1 MHHTQARQVSIA
13 ERRQPDP
20 PGQPGYW
27 RVDTVHQGHPEGQPG
42 LDHIPAVDAV
52 TQWQGVGAVETISER
67 HWLPVL
73 EAIRPPFPFRILGF
87 PCDNGPEFLHPTVA
101 RLLHKLLVEFPQSRP
116 CRTTDN
122 ALGEGKKGAVVR
134 QPSGYGPLAAGQAA
148 ALQRFTTAS
157 CNPYR
162 NYPRPCGV
170 ATVPITAR
178 GQRKRRYRPE
188 DYRTPYEKLL
198 GLPHWEQFW
207 KPGVTAQTLG
217 QQATRRSDTAAAQQ
231 RQQAQAAW
239 LPQGQ
244 RQRCQRNLPP
254 PALPARSLR
263 GGRQG
268 QRAAAPLPRTPLP
281 R

>member
-1 MHHTQARQVSIA
+1 M
-13 ERRQPDP
+13 
-20 PGQPGYW
+20 
-27 RVDTVHQGHPEGQPG
+27 HQGHPEGQPG

-52 TQWQGVGAVETISER
+52 TPWQGVGAVETISER

-116 CRTTDN
+116 YRTTDN
-122 ALGEGKKGAVVR
+122 ALGEGQKGAVVR

-148 ALQRFTTAS
+148 TLQRFTTAS

-162 NYPRPCGV
+162 NHHRPCGL

-198 GLPHWEQFW
+198 WLPHGEQFG
-207 KPGVTAQTLG
+207 KPGVRAQTLG
-217 QQATRRSDTAAAQQ
+217 QQATPRSDTAAAQQ

-239 LPQGQ
+239 LTQGQ

-268 QRAAAPLPRTPLP
+268 QRAAAPLPRTPIP